1 MTEEESNPMSPI
13 LENMPLVA
21 ILEGAI
27 LIIMGVYFYLF
38 PEDEQSVTALI
49 PAFIGL
55 GLLIPGYLAYNP
67 AMKMHAMH
75 ATAVFAL
82 IGTLGGAMGIPEA
95 IAGDWGRT
103 TIARIVLLLLCG
115 EYMFFSIMSF
125 RAARIKREQEENEEF
140 TPSKK
145 IETPSS
151 ENEQQINITNINIS
165 DSVIN
170 KSDIGK
176 KE

>member
-38 PEDEQSVTALI
+38 PENEQSVTALI

-75 ATAVFAL
+75 VTAVFAL
-82 IGTLGGAMGIPEA
+82 IGTLGGAMGIPDA
-95 IAGDWGRT
+95 IAGDWGRA

-115 EYMFFSIMSF
+115 EYMFFSIMSLGQLES
-125 RAARIKREQEENEEF
+125 KEN
-140 TPSKK
+140 KK
-145 IETPSS
+145 
-151 ENEQQINITNINIS
+151 
-165 DSVIN
+165 
-170 KSDIGK
+170 
-176 KE
+176 

>member
-1 MTEEESNPMSPI
+1 MTEEESNPLSPI

-27 LIIMGVYFYLF
+27 LVAMGVYFYLF
-38 PEDEQSVTALI
+38 PEDTQSVTALI

-82 IGTLGGAMGIPEA
+82 IGTLGGAMGIPDA
-95 IAGDWGRT
+95 IAGDWGRA

-125 RAARIKREQEENEEF
+125 RAARIKREREAEN
-140 TPSKK
+140 
-145 IETPSS
+145 
-151 ENEQQINITNINIS
+151 
-165 DSVIN
+165 
-170 KSDIGK
+170 
-176 KE
+176 